1 MMVWPYLTIREEKLG
16 LSELVRKYS
25 AKNGFPHFLKN
36 IEILCI
42 RFKILFWNASE
53 SKEHT
58 RKILARCWRN
68 IKLVES
74 LAAKLCKF
82 KMWVRRSCDWFADNV
97 CCVSIQSGLGPSF
110 HPNNK
115 VFKNSLLYRMLR
127 IKSYMRLVRNCETV
141 WVCVKIFAN
150 EFLKPLLSKHIFS
163 KPQLLQHLFLILH
176 S

>member
-1 MMVWPYLTIREEKLG
+1 MVWPYLTIREEKLG

-82 KMWVRRSCDWFADNV
+82 KMWVRRSCEFLWLI
-97 CCVSIQSGLGPSF
+97 CWQC
-110 HPNNK
+110 
-115 VFKNSLLYRMLR
+115 LLCIYLLFWIKLKLLTPKTRMEEAAAVGNTRIHQCDRLR
-127 IKSYMRLVRNCETV
+127 ISQ
-141 WVCVKIFAN
+141 KI
-150 EFLKPLLSKHIFS
+150 
-163 KPQLLQHLFLILH
+163 
-176 S
+176 